1 MSSNTAA
8 EHSTISYNN
17 FLTIISEK
25 STELYIYCNCVY
37 KMRKSSSVARRTKD
51 IYTWM
56 YCLPETM
63 FWWGQVDCSSEF
75 FLSPECTFALPLVL
89 ALHVYSRCTLI
100 CNCICAGRYRLVNKS
115 ISEGQKLHPLNHKHG
130 WEGHENS
137 YVLRKCSCMCQGG
150 TSAIYIWSP
159 PPEHMQQGSLHICYF
174 QLLNLW
180 VILFHNPLHCTT
192 TQHDT

>member
-1 MSSNTAA
+1 MHLVEKRRSKGQQQVYLDINYNSTCTTTLSVARTQTCVDPVLQNLVSVRCIFHSMSSNTAA

-75 FLSPECTFALPLVL
+75 F
-89 ALHVYSRCTLI
+89 
-100 CNCICAGRYRLVNKS
+100 
-115 ISEGQKLHPLNHKHG
+115 
-130 WEGHENS
+130 
-137 YVLRKCSCMCQGG
+137 YVLNV
-150 TSAIYIWSP
+150 
-159 PPEHMQQGSLHICYF
+159 
-174 QLLNLW
+174 LLPYH
-180 VILFHNPLHCTT
+180 LFLHCMS
-192 TQHDT
+192 TQGVL